1 MTAWLCCY
9 LGGEINSVER
19 KWFRTCLKF
28 GLFAGNNLVD
38 VSLEV
43 KNMNLVLLREFVTR
57 EEEIWD
63 KRLYS
68 WYPTLSGN
76 GWWAPESAYQ
86 INFLAFCFILS
97 FENSLWLYFQT
108 HKGSLFWEES
118 SPIWKAKN
126 EKQTPFPQETPFEY
140 ICACGF
146 SPQTTLV

>member
-1 MTAWLCCY
+1 M
-9 LGGEINSVER
+9 
-19 KWFRTCLKF
+19 
-28 GLFAGNNLVD
+28 D

-86 INFLAFCFILS
+86 IRM
-97 FENSLWLYFQT
+97 
-108 HKGSLFWEES
+108 S
-118 SPIWKAKN
+118 SIDPLGI
-126 EKQTPFPQETPFEY
+126 
-140 ICACGF
+140 
-146 SPQTTLV
+146 